1 MKCEFTVLQRNRDHP
16 LTFAV
21 RFDAAEPFNQFVIR
35 NECNGLFVAADKA
48 ENDGFL
54 LAPIFDVSR
63 IDPKPILSLLRSAG
77 IEHVNPNFIV
87 RCVHRRSDPTHA
99 IDLLISAD
107 FRYKSVGYRVRH
119 RASDYKPRP
128 QMPIETFRPDA
139 SLMVSDL
146 DMKNQ
151 ILLEDEFWDIVGG
164 KGTFTE
170 LLEIYREVG
179 EEKGRQI
186 IKRLGYGL

>member
-1 MKCEFTVLQRNRDHP
+1 
-16 LTFAV
+16 
-21 RFDAAEPFNQFVIR
+21 
-35 NECNGLFVAADKA
+35 
-48 ENDGFL
+48 
-54 LAPIFDVSR
+54 
-63 IDPKPILSLLRSAG
+63 
-77 IEHVNPNFIV
+77 
-87 RCVHRRSDPTHA
+87 
-99 IDLLISAD
+99 
-107 FRYKSVGYRVRH
+107 
-119 RASDYKPRP
+119 
-128 QMPIETFRPDA
+128 
-139 SLMVSDL
+139 MVSDL

>member
-1 MKCEFTVLQRNRDHP
+1 
-16 LTFAV
+16 
-21 RFDAAEPFNQFVIR
+21 
-35 NECNGLFVAADKA
+35 
-48 ENDGFL
+48 
-54 LAPIFDVSR
+54 
-63 IDPKPILSLLRSAG
+63 
-77 IEHVNPNFIV
+77 
-87 RCVHRRSDPTHA
+87 
-99 IDLLISAD
+99 
-107 FRYKSVGYRVRH
+107 
-119 RASDYKPRP
+119 
-128 QMPIETFRPDA
+128 MPIETFRPDA